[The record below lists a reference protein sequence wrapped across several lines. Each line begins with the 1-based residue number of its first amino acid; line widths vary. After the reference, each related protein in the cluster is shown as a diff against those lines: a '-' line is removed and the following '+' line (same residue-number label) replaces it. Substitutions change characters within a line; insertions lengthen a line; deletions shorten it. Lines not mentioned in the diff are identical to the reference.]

1 MRDKDLAPSPPLQVP
16 EVPGIWEWVK
26 QGYLKLVDPLANT
39 LVAWRVRPNTITTI
53 GLLSTLAAGVAF
65 GMGLI
70 RTGGWIISITAV
82 FDVLDGEVARRSG
95 TSSKFGAFYDST
107 LDRIADGVCLGGL
120 TIFWASNTPH
130 HSLAMVVVGLFAI
143 VGTYLTSYTRARAEG
158 LGLDAKVGLVQ
169 RPERVV
175 LLAAPQALFGLAMN
189 GMILKGVVV
198 LLAVTAWITV
208 AQRMRYVHR
217 MTSNG
222 TK

>member
-1 MRDKDLAPSPPLQVP
+1 VP